1 MARYPAGESVSDDRP
16 IAVRRKRRISSGQAD
31 SPSQT
36 TVSQSTNLD
45 ESQQTTLGETKTPTK
60 PKKRVRFSDPRPEA
74 SISSSS
80 STGLTPHI
88 KRTTLATASRSS
100 APSWPRLLAEKPR
113 RRVSLPTTLAGSL
126 PSPSLTPSPTI
137 RVSGEFQIPSLR
149 QTLDERTKRR
159 LRRNHMSEE
168 INDIDEEKRSTSK
181 MVQQIH
187 ELKTELELARQLG
200 KEVAESSNDGGGD
213 TVRIQELENE
223 IGRLKEEMRE
233 GSMTADP
240 FVTEDIF
247 HDPTPPHSSSQN
259 DNVDDENLVV
269 SGEGTG
275 NVLREITRF
284 PLAPPVI
291 GAVVQASIPP
301 FTDSDV
307 FRSAR
312 LSLEYLFPGETAL
325 GLATEDPKLI
335 IDNMLDRLRT
345 LKAQALLAE
354 EALSTSKT
362 QESNLRTQFNAVLQ
376 QLDRSRK
383 NAEAIS
389 IVHSTERSR
398 ADHAEST
405 AHSLETVVEQTTLRV
420 KELESDVDEKQRS
433 IQKLQDALESYRVEV
448 GKLELLIT
456 QMEAGH
462 STALAELRGEMDEAV
477 ADLECHVAAEING
490 RRAAEKEAVERGERI
505 KQLEALERE
514 LKDAVNEKQK
524 IIRALETEVGD
535 AKEAG
540 EKEIGSLNVVV
551 GELASGLEGA
561 KADMAKIDRE
571 KSRLIKMLEQEKAA
585 GVKAVEAIQA
595 EMAQCMEKIEGVK
608 ETHLKDSQQRG
619 VEVAEHKGLLTPV
632 SACRFKDGFREVE
645 GYVEV
650 KRGKVRGRKRPDSG
664 IGILEED
671 EEDEE
676 MLDA

>member
-16 IAVRRKRRISSGQAD
+16 IAVRRKRRSSSGQAD

-36 TVSQSTNLD
+36 TVSQSTNRD

-74 SISSSS
+74 STSSSS

-88 KRTTLATASRSS
+88 KRTTLATAAQSS

-200 KEVAESSNDGGGD
+200 KEVADSSNDSGGD

-240 FVTEDIF
+240 FVTDDIF

-269 SGEGTG
+269 SGEGSG
-275 NVLREITRF
+275 NVLREITQF

-291 GAVVQASIPP
+291 RAVVQASIPP

-325 GLATEDPKLI
+325 GLVTEDPKLI

-362 QESNLRTQFNAVLQ
+362 QESNLRNQFNAVLQ

-389 IVHSTERSR
+389 VVQSTERSR

-571 KSRLIKMLEQEKAA
+571 KSRLTKMLEQEKAA

-608 ETHLKDSQQRG
+608 ETHLKDGQQRG

-650 KRGKVRGRKRPDSG
+650 KRGKVRGKKRPDSG